1 MRQPHIYALT
11 AGLALTTVLVLVV
24 GGDPAPEPEPF
35 TEAQVL
41 AGHTESTT
49 TTMDLEFSDED
60 GELLELSDVEIELTE
75 DAAARSTTTT
85 TTTAPIT
92 ATAPAHSHTPKTPSG
107 PTPTTTAPPSTQPT
121 SPPTT
126 VTPEFRSDYEAEF
139 HGRINSLRASNGLP
153 ALARNGSLNARAR
166 DWAKAM
172 AESGGLKHSNIG
184 SLVPPWTAAAE
195 NVGKGG
201 SVSSIFSLLKGSG
214 SHVSNMVGSYTDVGI
229 GVWRDAGGT
238 LWTVHVF
245 AR

>member
-24 GGDPAPEPEPF
+24 GGDPAPEPEAVF
-35 TEAQVL
+35 TAQVL
-41 AGHTESTT
+41 GEHTESTT
-49 TTMDLEFSDED
+49 TTMDLDFSDD
-60 GELLELSDVEIELTE
+60 AAKTLVLSEVETELTE

-85 TTTAPIT
+85 TT
-92 ATAPAHSHTPKTPSG
+92 APAAPSTHTSAPKSSG
-107 PTPTTTAPPSTQPT
+107 TTKTETTTPTSTTQPP

-126 VTPEFRSDYEAEF
+126 VIAEFRSDYESEF
-139 HGRINSLRASNGLP
+139 HGQINSLRASNGLP

-166 DWAKAM
+166 DWAKTM

-195 NVGKGG
+195 NVGKGA

-214 SHVSNMVGSYTDVGI
+214 SHVSNMIGTYTDVGI

-245 AR
+245 TR

>member
-11 AGLALTTVLVLVV
+11 AALALTTVLVLVV
-24 GGDPAPEPEPF
+24 GGDPAPEPEVVF
-35 TEAQVL
+35 TAQVL
-41 AGHTESTT
+41 GGHTESTT
-49 TTMDLEFSDED
+49 TTMDLEFSDDAAET
-60 GELLELSDVEIELTE
+60 LVLSDVEIELTE

-85 TTTAPIT
+85 TTAPTVPTTNAPASENSSTSKTKTT
-92 ATAPAHSHTPKTPSG
+92 ATTS
-107 PTPTTTAPPSTQPT
+107 TTQPPS
-121 SPPTT
+121 PPAT
-126 VTPEFRSDYEAEF
+126 VTPEFRSDYESEF
-139 HGRINSLRASNGLP
+139 HGRINSLRASKGLP

-166 DWAKAM
+166 DWAKTM

-184 SLVPPWTAAAE
+184 SLLPPWTAAAE

-201 SVSSIFSLLKGSG
+201 SVSSIFSLLAGSG
-214 SHVSNMVGSYTDVGI
+214 SHVSNMVATYTDVGI

>member
-24 GGDPAPEPEPF
+24 GGDPAPEPEVVF
-35 TEAQVL
+35 TAQVL
-41 AGHTESTT
+41 GGHTESTT
-49 TTMDLEFSDED
+49 TTMDLEFSDDDAET
-60 GELLELSDVEIELTE
+60 LMLSEVEIELTE

-85 TTTAPIT
+85 TTAPVIPGTHNHAPESSSNPKTKTT
-92 ATAPAHSHTPKTPSG
+92 ATTST
-107 PTPTTTAPPSTQPT
+107 TQPP

-126 VTPEFRSDYEAEF
+126 VTPEFRSDYESEF

-166 DWAKAM
+166 DWAKTM

-195 NVGKGG
+195 NIGKGG

-214 SHVSNMVGSYTDVGI
+214 SHVSNMVGTYTDVGI

>member
-24 GGDPAPEPEPF
+24 GGDPAPEPEAAF
-35 TEAQVL
+35 RAQVL

-49 TTMDLEFSDED
+49 TTMDLEFSED
-60 GELLELSDVEIELTE
+60 DAELLELSEVEIELTE

-85 TTTAPIT
+85 TTAPT
-92 ATAPAHSHTPKTPSG
+92 
-107 PTPTTTAPPSTQPT
+107 TPTTHAPENSSTSKTKTTATTSTTQPP

-153 ALARNGSLNARAR
+153 AVARNGSLNARAR
-166 DWAKAM
+166 DWAKTM
-172 AESGGLKHSNIG
+172 AESGGLKHSNVG
-184 SLVPPWTAAAE
+184 SLVPPWMAAAE

-214 SHVSNMVGSYTDVGI
+214 SHVSNMVGTYTDVGI

>member
-35 TEAQVL
+35 FRAQVL
-41 AGHTESTT
+41 GGHTESTT

-60 GELLELSDVEIELTE
+60 AELLVLSEVEIELTE
-75 DAAARSTTTT
+75 DAAARSTSTTTTAPVIPGTHNHAPESSSNPKTKTT
-85 TTTAPIT
+85 TTTAT
-92 ATAPAHSHTPKTPSG
+92 
-107 PTPTTTAPPSTQPT
+107 TQPP

-126 VTPEFRSDYEAEF
+126 VTPEFRSDYESEF

-166 DWAKAM
+166 DWAKTM

-214 SHVSNMVGSYTDVGI
+214 SHVSNMVGTYTDVGI

>member
-1 MRQPHIYALT
+1 MRQPHIYAL
-11 AGLALTTVLVLVV
+11 AAALALTTVLVLVV

-35 TEAQVL
+35 FTAQVL
-41 AGHTESTT
+41 GGHTESTT
-49 TTMDLEFSDED
+49 TTMDIDFSDED
-60 GELLELSDVEIELTE
+60 AELLELSEVEIELTE
-75 DAAARSTTTT
+75 DAAARSITT
-85 TTTAPIT
+85 TTTAP
-92 ATAPAHSHTPKTPSG
+92 A
-107 PTPTTTAPPSTQPT
+107 TPTTHTHASENSGTPKPKTTATTGTTQPP

-139 HGRINSLRASNGLP
+139 HGQINSLRASNGLP

-166 DWAKAM
+166 DWAKTM
-172 AESGGLKHSNIG
+172 AQSGGLKHSNIG

-201 SVSSIFSLLKGSG
+201 SVSTIWSLLKGSG
-214 SHVSNMVGSYTDVGI
+214 SHVSNMVGTYTDVGI

-245 AR
+245 TR

>member
-1 MRQPHIYALT
+1 MRRPHIYALT
-11 AGLALTTVLVLVV
+11 AGLALTTVLVLMV

-35 TEAQVL
+35 LMAQVL
-41 AGHTESTT
+41 GGHTESTT
-49 TTMDLEFSDED
+49 TTMDLEFSDDAAET
-60 GELLELSDVEIELTE
+60 LVLSEVEIELTE

-85 TTTAPIT
+85 TT
-92 ATAPAHSHTPKTPSG
+92 APA
-107 PTPTTTAPPSTQPT
+107 TPTTHTHASENSGTSKTETTTTTSTTQPP

-139 HGRINSLRASNGLP
+139 HGGINSLRASNGLP

-166 DWAKAM
+166 DWAKTM
-172 AESGGLKHSNIG
+172 AESGGIKHSNIG

-201 SVSSIFSLLKGSG
+201 SVSAIFNLLKGSS
-214 SHVSNMVGSYTDVGI
+214 SHVSNMVATYTDVGI

-238 LWTVHVF
+238 LWTVHIF
-245 AR
+245 TR

>member
-24 GGDPAPEPEPF
+24 GGDPAPQPEAGF
-35 TEAQVL
+35 TAQVL

-49 TTMDLEFSDED
+49 TTMDIEFSDD
-60 GELLELSDVEIELTE
+60 GSELLELSEVEIELTE

-85 TTTAPIT
+85 TT
-92 ATAPAHSHTPKTPSG
+92 APATSG
-107 PTPTTTAPPSTQPT
+107 THNDAPESSSNPETVTTAPTATTQPP

-126 VTPEFRSDYEAEF
+126 VTAEFRSDYEAEF
-139 HGRINSLRASNGLP
+139 HGRINSLRASSGLP
-153 ALARNGSLNARAR
+153 ALSRNGSLNARAR
-166 DWAKAM
+166 DWAKTM
-172 AESGGLKHSNIG
+172 AASGGLKHSNIG
-184 SLVPPWTAAAE
+184 SLVPPWMAAAE

-214 SHVSNMVGSYTDVGI
+214 SHVSNMVGTYTDVGI

>member
-11 AGLALTTVLVLVV
+11 AALALTTVLVLVV
-24 GGDPAPEPEPF
+24 GGDPAPEGEPF
-35 TEAQVL
+35 FTAQVL
-41 AGHTESTT
+41 AGRTESTTT
-49 TTMDLEFSDED
+49 TTMDLEFSDDAAET
-60 GELLELSDVEIELTE
+60 LVLSDVEIELTE

-85 TTTAPIT
+85 TTAPATPTMHAHASENSSTSKTKTT
-92 ATAPAHSHTPKTPSG
+92 ATTST
-107 PTPTTTAPPSTQPT
+107 TQPP

-166 DWAKAM
+166 DWAKTM

-214 SHVSNMVGSYTDVGI
+214 SHVSNMVGTYTDVGI

-245 AR
+245 TR

>member
-24 GGDPAPEPEPF
+24 GGDPAPEPEVVF
-35 TEAQVL
+35 TAQVL
-41 AGHTESTT
+41 GGHTESTT
-49 TTMDLEFSDED
+49 TTMDLEFSDDDAET
-60 GELLELSDVEIELTE
+60 LVLSEVEIELTE

-85 TTTAPIT
+85 TTAPVIPGTHNHAPESSSNPKTKTT
-92 ATAPAHSHTPKTPSG
+92 ATTST
-107 PTPTTTAPPSTQPT
+107 TQPP

-126 VTPEFRSDYEAEF
+126 VTPEFRSDYESEF

-166 DWAKAM
+166 DWAKTM

-195 NVGKGG
+195 NIGKGG

-214 SHVSNMVGSYTDVGI
+214 SHVSNMVGTYTDVGI

-245 AR
+245 AS

>member
-24 GGDPAPEPEPF
+24 GGEPAPEPEAVF
-35 TEAQVL
+35 TAQVL

-49 TTMDLEFSDED
+49 TTMMDLVFSDD
-60 GELLELSDVEIELTE
+60 AKKTLVLSEVEIELTE
-75 DAAARSTTTT
+75 DATARSTTTT
-85 TTTAPIT
+85 TTAPT
-92 ATAPAHSHTPKTPSG
+92 
-107 PTPTTTAPPSTQPT
+107 TPTTHNHVPKSSSTSKTETTTSTSTTQPPS
-121 SPPTT
+121 PPAT
-126 VTPEFRSDYEAEF
+126 VTPELWLDYEAEF

-166 DWAKAM
+166 DWAKTM
-172 AESGGLKHSNIG
+172 AESGGIKHSNVG

-201 SVSSIFSLLKGSG
+201 SVSSIFSLLEGSG
-214 SHVSNMVGSYTDVGI
+214 SHVSNMVGTYTDIGI

-245 AR
+245 TR

>member
-11 AGLALTTVLVLVV
+11 AALALTTVLVLVV
-24 GGDPAPEPEPF
+24 GGDPAPEA
-35 TEAQVL
+35 EAVFRGQVL
-41 AGHTESTT
+41 GGHTESTT
-49 TTMDLEFSDED
+49 TTMDLEFSDD
-60 GELLELSDVEIELTE
+60 DAKLLELSEVEIELTE

-85 TTTAPIT
+85 TTAPVIPGTDNHPPESSSNPKTKTT
-92 ATAPAHSHTPKTPSG
+92 ATTGT
-107 PTPTTTAPPSTQPT
+107 TQPP

-126 VTPEFRSDYEAEF
+126 VTPEFRSDYESEF
-139 HGRINSLRASNGLP
+139 HGRINSLRASKGLP

-166 DWAKAM
+166 DWAKTM

-184 SLVPPWTAAAE
+184 SLVPPWMAAAE

-201 SVSSIFSLLKGSG
+201 SVSSIFSLLRGSG

>member
-1 MRQPHIYALT
+1 MRQPHIYAL
-11 AGLALTTVLVLVV
+11 AAALALTTVLVLVV

-35 TEAQVL
+35 FTAQVL
-41 AGHTESTT
+41 GGHTESTT
-49 TTMDLEFSDED
+49 TTMDIDFSDED
-60 GELLELSDVEIELTE
+60 AELLELSEVEIELTE
-75 DAAARSTTTT
+75 DAAARSITT
-85 TTTAPIT
+85 TTTAP
-92 ATAPAHSHTPKTPSG
+92 A
-107 PTPTTTAPPSTQPT
+107 TPTTHTHASENSGTSKPKTTATTGTTQPP

-139 HGRINSLRASNGLP
+139 HGQINSLRASNGLP

-166 DWAKAM
+166 DWAKTM

-201 SVSSIFSLLKGSG
+201 SVSAIWSLLKGSG
-214 SHVSNMVGSYTDVGI
+214 SHVSNMVGTYTDVGI

-245 AR
+245 TR